1 MKFTIMTLFP
11 EMFESFINTSIIGRA
26 VNNNLIDIETVNF
39 RNYAD
44 NKYMHVD
51 DYPYGGGAGMVIMP
65 KPVVDCYRDITKD
78 KADKKV
84 RVIYLTPQGKVFN
97 QNDAIELSKEDEL
110 IFLCGHYEGIDER
123 ALEMIVTDYYS
134 IGDYVLTGGEMPAM
148 IMIDAIARN
157 IPDVLNNETSTDFE
171 SFNDNLLEYPQYTRP
186 YEFEGKCVPDVLLS
200 GHHKNV
206 ETWRREQSIIRT
218 YNNRPDLLDKAV
230 LTKKEKE
237 FLDNLKKNN

>member
-1 MKFTIMTLFP
+1 MTLFP